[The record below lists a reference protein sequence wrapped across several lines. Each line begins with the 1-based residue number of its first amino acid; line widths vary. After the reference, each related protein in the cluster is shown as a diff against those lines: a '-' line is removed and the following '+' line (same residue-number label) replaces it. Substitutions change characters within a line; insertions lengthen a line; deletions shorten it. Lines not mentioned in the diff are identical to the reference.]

1 MWAKSKATTTFDCT
15 RSVLYSFLSLVNCTM
30 HVINFSFSSFSL
42 TLSQYLYLFKFL
54 LSFKF
59 YFYIRVIRSTFE
71 TISIL
76 LVINVL
82 NLCNRNSFIYTLW
95 WLREWSFFQTFIS
108 IPDTKI
114 NNDYFHPILKKK
126 VINVKNKDKY
136 R

>member
-1 MWAKSKATTTFDCT
+1 MWAKSKATTFDCT

-30 HVINFSFSSFSL
+30 HVINFSFPSFSL

-54 LSFKF
+54 LPFKF

-108 IPDTKI
+108 IPTKI